1 MAEYLAP
8 ALDGADIVDTV
19 QANGLELAYEQFGHD
34 DDPALVLIMGLGTQ
48 LTGWPDAFCRA
59 LADTGLR
66 VIRFDNRDI
75 GLSSKI
81 RDTRRYDSAR
91 RAFFKSLLGREIE
104 TAYTLEDM
112 AEDTVGLLVALGIR
126 RAHLV
131 GASMGGMI
139 AQIVAATRPARV
151 ASLTSIMSTS
161 GARKLPRGRLKVL
174 LRLGKAPK
182 SRDKDVIAAHL
193 AKTMAMISSPKRG
206 RSYHDWEA
214 EIRRT
219 VERSYYPA
227 GTARQTLAVLAAR
240 PRDDLLGAVRCP
252 ALVIHGSADPLLPVK
267 HGRST
272 AESLPNVR
280 YEEVAGMGHDLPPRM
295 LPRFVDWISELV
307 HDAERAAR
315 QSPAKHQRETDTL

>member
-1 MAEYLAP
+1 MTEYLAP
-8 ALDGADIVDTV
+8 ALEGADIEDTV

-34 DDPALVLIMGLGTQ
+34 TDPALVLIMGLGTQ

-91 RAFFKSLLGREIE
+91 RAFFKSLLGREIN

-112 AEDTVGLLVALGIR
+112 ADDTLGLLDGLGIG

-139 AQIVAATRPARV
+139 AQLVAATRPRRA
-151 ASLTSIMSTS
+151 ATLTSIMSTT
-161 GARKLPRGRLKVL
+161 GARKLPRGRFKVM

-182 SRDKDVIAAHL
+182 SRDKDVVATHMAR
-193 AKTMAMISSPKRG
+193 TMAMIGSPRIG
-206 RSYHDWEA
+206 RSVDDWEA
-214 EIRRT
+214 ELRRT

-227 GTARQTLAVLAAR
+227 GTARQTLAVLAAP
-240 PRDDLLGAVRCP
+240 PREDLLGGVRCP
-252 ALVIHGSADPLLPVK
+252 ALVIHGAADPLLPVK
-267 HGRST
+267 HGRAT
-272 AESLPNVR
+272 ADALSNVR
-280 YEEVAGMGHDLPPRM
+280 YEEIPGMGHDLPPRM

-307 HDAERAAR
+307 HDAEAR
-315 QSPAKHQRETDTL
+315 SARDSANSTVASGL

>member
-1 MAEYLAP
+1 MADYLAP

-19 QANGLELAYEQFGHD
+19 HANGLELAYEQFGHD

-75 GLSSKI
+75 GLSTKI

-91 RAFFKSLLGREIE
+91 RAFFKSLLGREINA
-104 TAYTLEDM
+104 AYSLEDM
-112 AEDTVGLLVALGIR
+112 AEDTVGLLDALEIE

-139 AQIVAATRPARV
+139 AQIVAATRPERV
-151 ASLTSIMSTS
+151 ATLTSIMSTS

-174 LRLGKAPK
+174 MRLGKAPK

-193 AKTMAMISSPKRG
+193 AKTMTLISSPKMG
-206 RSYHDWEA
+206 RSFDDWEA

-227 GTARQTLAVLAAR
+227 GTARQTLAVLSAS

-252 ALVIHGSADPLLPVK
+252 ALVIHGSADPLLPVR
-267 HGRST
+267 HGRAT
-272 AESLPNVR
+272 ANALPNVR
-280 YEEVAGMGHDLPPRM
+280 YEEIPGMGHDLPPRL
-295 LPRFVDWISELV
+295 LPRFVDWISDLV
-307 HDAERAAR
+307 HEAERA
-315 QSPAKHQRETDTL
+315 E